1 MLRRPAPVSEI
12 GFYHLTRSTVLQAL
26 PKLLG
31 RTLDAGQRAVVLCG
45 DAARL
50 RALDDALW
58 ASTDPDWL
66 PHGSAQTGDA
76 ELQPIWLTLVAEAP
90 NGGRFLF
97 QLDGAP
103 ADHAPFDR
111 VFDLFDG
118 GDPAEV
124 AAARLRW
131 SAAKAAGHQLTY
143 WQQGERGW
151 QKKA

>member
-1 MLRRPAPVSEI
+1 MSEI
-12 GFYHLTRSTVLQAL
+12 GFYHLTRSTAAQAL

-31 RTLDAGQRAVVLCG
+31 RTLAAGQRAVVLCG
-45 DAARL
+45 DPQRL
-50 RALDDALW
+50 QLVDDALW

-66 PHGSAQTGDA
+66 PHGSARSGEA
-76 ELQPIWLTLVAEAP
+76 ELQPIWLTLVPEAP

-97 QLDGAP
+97 RLDGTS
-103 ADHAPFDR
+103 ADPAPFER

-118 GDPAEV
+118 GDADAV
-124 AAARLRW
+124 AAARIRW
-131 SAAKAAGHQLTY
+131 AAARDAGHQITY

>member
-1 MLRRPAPVSEI
+1 MSEI
-12 GFYHLTRSTVLQAL
+12 GFYHLTRSTAQQAL

-31 RTLDAGQRAVVLCG
+31 RTLAAGQRAVVLC
-45 DAARL
+45 ATEARL
-50 RALDDALW
+50 RAVDEALW

-66 PHGSAQTGDA
+66 PHGSAQTGEAD
-76 ELQPIWLTLVAEAP
+76 LQPIWLTLVAEAP

-97 QLDGAP
+97 RLDGVDADP
-103 ADHAPFDR
+103 ALFDR

-118 GDPAEV
+118 GEPEEV
-124 AAARLRW
+124 AAARQRW
-131 SAAKAAGHQLTY
+131 VAAKGAGHQVTY

>member
-1 MLRRPAPVSEI
+1 MSEI
-12 GFYHLTRSTVLQAL
+12 GFYHLTRSTVVQAL

-45 DAARL
+45 DPDRL
-50 RALDDALW
+50 RTVDDALW

-66 PHGSAQTGDA
+66 PHGSAQTGEAD
-76 ELQPIWLTLVAEAP
+76 LQPIWLTLVAESP
-90 NGGRFLF
+90 NGARFLF
-97 QLDGAP
+97 RLDGAEADP
-103 ADHAPFDR
+103 AAFDR

-118 GDPAEV
+118 GDPAAV

-131 SAAKAAGHQLTY
+131 SGAKAAGHSLTY

>member
-1 MLRRPAPVSEI
+1 MSDI
-12 GFYHLTRSTVLQAL
+12 GFYHLTRSTAEQAL

-31 RTLDAGQRAVVLCG
+31 RTLSAGERAVVLCG
-45 DAARL
+45 DEARL
-50 RALDDALW
+50 RAVDDALW

-66 PHGSAQTGDA
+66 PHGSKQTGEA

-97 QLDGAP
+97 RLHGTD
-103 ADHAPFDR
+103 ADAAPFTR

-118 GDPAEV
+118 GDPDAV

-131 SAAKAAGHQLTY
+131 TAARAAGHGVAY

>member
-1 MLRRPAPVSEI
+1 MSEV
-12 GFYHLTRSTVLQAL
+12 GFYHLTRSTAEQAL

-31 RTLDAGQRAVVLCG
+31 RTLAAGQRAVVLCG
-45 DAARL
+45 SEARL
-50 RALDDALW
+50 RLLDDALW
-58 ASTDPDWL
+58 ACADPDWL
-66 PHGSAQTGDA
+66 PHGSARTGEAD
-76 ELQPIWLTLVAEAP
+76 LQPIWLTTSAEAP

-97 QLDGAP
+97 RLDGAAADP
-103 ADHAPFDR
+103 AAFDR

-118 GDPAEV
+118 GDEGAL

-131 SAAKAAGHQLTY
+131 SAARDAGHQVAY

>member
-1 MLRRPAPVSEI
+1 MTEI
-12 GFYHLTRSTVLQAL
+12 GFYHLTRTTADQAL

-31 RTLDAGQRAVVLCG
+31 RTLASGQRAVVLCG
-45 DAARL
+45 SEDRL
-50 RALDDALW
+50 RALSDALW
-58 ASTDPDWL
+58 ASADPDWL
-66 PHGSAQTGDA
+66 PHGSAATGDA
-76 ELQPIWLTLVAEAP
+76 DLQPIWLTTTPDAP

-97 QLDGAP
+97 RLDGTDADP
-103 ADHAPFDR
+103 AAFDR

-118 GDPAEV
+118 SNDDAV

-131 SAAKAAGHQLTY
+131 AQARSAGHVLTY